1 MHQESL
7 ITQMQAI
14 FDDFKRL
21 NPHVRDADFTE
32 VDLNLIRFYST
43 AHSNFIWVLNPYGT
57 HLNPVGLH
65 ARGNNDAI
73 ASIECAESAGYN
85 FDLYHVSI
93 NRVRPIS
100 PSSGKEAAKQ
110 LRYQTKNH
118 IVTRSSDKRNL
129 ATTKVELLDRELH
142 ARIEIASLPVEQL
155 TIDDLVALY
164 HIAICEA
171 VDTAHSLWVK
181 PQEILLN
188 GDDLY
193 ELIMRKQAASA
204 DLRRAA

>member
-14 FDDFKRL
+14 FDAFKRL

-85 FDLYHVSI
+85 FDLYHISI

-171 VDTAHSLWVK
+171 VDTAYFLWVK

>member
-14 FDDFKRL
+14 FDAFKRL

-85 FDLYHVSI
+85 FDLYHISI

-193 ELIMRKQAASA
+193 ELIMRRQAASA

>member
-14 FDDFKRL
+14 FDAFKRL

-85 FDLYHVSI
+85 FDLYHISI

>member
-7 ITQMQAI
+7 IAQMQAI
-14 FDDFKRL
+14 FDDFQRV
-21 NPHVRDADFTE
+21 NPHIRVADFTD
-32 VDLNLIRFYST
+32 VDLPLIRFYST

-73 ASIECAESAGYN
+73 ASIECAESAGYS
-85 FDLYHVSI
+85 FALYYISNSH
-93 NRVRPIS
+93 VRPIS

-110 LRYQTKNH
+110 LRYQTKNS
-118 IVTRSSDKRNL
+118 IVTRSSDKRHL
-129 ATTKVELLDRELH
+129 ATTKVELLDRQLH
-142 ARIEIASLPVEQL
+142 ARIDIASLPEEQL
-155 TIDDLVALY
+155 TTDDLVALY
-164 HIAICEA
+164 HIAVCEA
-171 VDTAHSLWVK
+171 VEAAHSLWVK
-181 PQEILLN
+181 PQAILLN

-193 ELIMRKQAASA
+193 DLIMRRQNASV